1 MSVLPTANSSLPAR
15 EGELVIQGAYA
26 VTMDPGIG
34 DIAKSRITIKHGEI
48 VAVEPADRPPQAGEI
63 DGSGM
68 IALPGFVDTHWHLW
82 SCALRGIHS
91 YIDADFG
98 YFPLTLR
105 VGPLYSPL
113 DSYRNVRLG
122 LAEAM
127 LTGITTINNWAHNV
141 LSPAHADA
149 EVQAMA
155 ESGLRGRFSYGWG
168 QNLSTDV
175 PMNSADLARILEERI
190 SANELLSLG
199 VAIRTPVA
207 YQRGNVSL
215 EILGK
220 DWSAARK
227 LGLPLT
233 IHNRAGVV
241 SLLENAG
248 LLDSDLLL
256 VHPQAF
262 TKDEIEILAK
272 RKVRISSSPV
282 NENARGPNG
291 PRGPIQLAALLD
303 AEVNCSI
310 SIDEVVT
317 NGKADFFSVMRE
329 GIRAD
334 WQRAGEHTK
343 FSPRRMLQLATI
355 DGARA
360 LGLADRIGSLTPGKR
375 ADMILVR
382 ADDLNLTSTVDDPS
396 GMLVFSGQPNNVD
409 TVMVDG
415 RVLVAG
421 GRFVHLDKAQIHKDA
436 VQSLADLRAR
446 DRR

>member
-1 MSVLPTANSSLPAR
+1 MGMLNRSLPER
-15 EGELVIQGAYA
+15 EANFVVQGAYA
-26 VTMDPGIG
+26 VTMDPTIG
-34 DIAKSRITIKHGEI
+34 DIERSRIAIRNGEI
-48 VAVEPADRPPQAGEI
+48 VGVERSDRSPQSGEI
-63 DGSGM
+63 DGSNM

-82 SCALRGIHS
+82 SCALRGLHS
-91 YIDADFG
+91 YSDRDFG
-98 YFPLTLR
+98 YFPLTMR
-105 VGPLYSPL
+105 VGPLYSAL

-122 LAEAM
+122 AAEAL
-127 LTGITTINNWAHNV
+127 LTGITTVHNWGHNI

-149 EVQAMA
+149 EIQAMA
-155 ESGLRGRFSYGWG
+155 ESGLRGHFSYGWG
-168 QNLSTDV
+168 QNLSTNL
-175 PMNSADLARILEERI
+175 PMNLADLNRIKERF
-190 SANELLSLG
+190 SNDELLSLG
-199 VAIRTPVA
+199 VALRTPVA
-207 YQRGNVSL
+207 YQRGNVPL

-220 DWSAARK
+220 EWSAARQ
-227 LGLPLT
+227 LGLPVT

-241 SLLENAG
+241 SILENAG
-248 LLDSDLLL
+248 LLDSDVLI

-272 RKVRISSSPV
+272 RKVRVSSSPV

-291 PRGPIQLAALLD
+291 PRGPIQLAELLD

-310 SIDEVVT
+310 SVDEVVT

-360 LGLADRIGSLTPGKR
+360 LGVADRIGSLTPGKR
-375 ADMILVR
+375 ADVILVR
-382 ADDLNLTSTVDDPS
+382 ADDLNLTATVGDPP

-409 TVMVDG
+409 AVIVDG
-415 RVLVAG
+415 RILVRG
-421 GRFVHLDKAQIHKDA
+421 GRLIHLDKAQIQKDA
-436 VQSLADLRAR
+436 VVSILDLRAR
-446 DRR
+446 DVSLR